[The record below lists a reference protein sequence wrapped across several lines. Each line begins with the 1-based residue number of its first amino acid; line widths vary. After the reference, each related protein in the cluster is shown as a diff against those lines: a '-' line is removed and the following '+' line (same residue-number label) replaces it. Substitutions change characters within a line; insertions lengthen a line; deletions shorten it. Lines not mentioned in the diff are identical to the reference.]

1 MSRKSNLKVIEEINS
16 LKSHMKEGFT
26 LETRFDQVWSFID
39 SYDLTEVKLT
49 NAKHTILR
57 VRILHINTCKDNNI
71 LANAALQII
80 RIFANKEGGAA

>member
-39 SYDLTEVKLT
+39 SYDLTEV
-49 NAKHTILR
+49 ISF
-57 VRILHINTCKDNNI
+57 V
-71 LANAALQII
+71 
-80 RIFANKEGGAA
+80 FAYFI

>member
-1 MSRKSNLKVIEEINS
+1 MSRKSNLKVIEEIKS
-16 LKSHMKEGFT
+16 LKPRMKKGFT
-26 LETRFDQVWSFID
+26 LETMFDRVWYFID

-80 RIFANKEGGAA
+80 RTFANKEGGAA